1 MGMVHRRSVSGLRR
15 VVLAAAL
22 ATFVLTACGDAPL
35 QSVGQR
41 TGEWIGPLAE
51 ELVFLPSE

>member
-1 MGMVHRRSVSGLRR
+1 MVERRSATGIRR

-22 ATFVLTACGDAPL
+22 AAFVLTACGDQPL

-51 ELVFLPSE
+51 EIVFLPKD